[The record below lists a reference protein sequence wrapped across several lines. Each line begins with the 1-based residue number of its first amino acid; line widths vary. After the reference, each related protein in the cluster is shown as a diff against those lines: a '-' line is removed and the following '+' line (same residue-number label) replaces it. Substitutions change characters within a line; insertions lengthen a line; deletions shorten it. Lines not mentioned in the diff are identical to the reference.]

1 MTIIRA
7 HGYIFGGYTDYSWIS
22 YYYYG
27 YSGRYRYSSKAFI
40 FSLKNYFGYG
50 YFKKDITGYHV
61 SYATYSHRYYGPTFG
76 SGFDIHVANYAN
88 SNYNSYFNSRS
99 YTGKYSNNNVWTG
112 SNTFCANE
120 VEVYRE
126 LTS

>member
-1 MTIIRA
+1 MLYLA
-7 HGYIFGGYTDYSWIS
+7 SG

-27 YSGRYRYSSKAFI
+27 YYGRYRYSSKAFI

-50 YFKKDITGYHV
+50 YFKKDIISI

-112 SNTFCANE
+112 SNNFCANE